1 MGVNSARVQAARRR
15 NRTRLAEA
23 GARGNTN
30 AEWADQHAPV
40 LRCNVRREGA
50 KSVWARVSA
59 HRRWRGYCMR
69 LLSAFCIG
77 IYRRTASLRA
87 GTSAG
92 SQFLI
97 YQNLLIDI
105 LEVKAGFSRQRRR
118 AGKTKKSRPLGT
130 GYSRRCSAEVYVN
143 RDPRAR
149 RSSYRHAA
157 PTARHACRRDPPA
170 CAAPAPMT
178 PACR

>member
-118 AGKTKKSRPLGT
+118 AGKTKKKAGPLGPAIR
-130 GYSRRCSAEVYVN
+130 G
-143 RDPRAR
+143 D
-149 RSSYRHAA
+149 AA
-157 PTARHACRRDPPA
+157 PRSTSTEIHGHEDLRIVTLHQQRDMLA
-170 CAAPAPMT
+170 GAIHQRAQLLH
-178 PACR
+178 R

>member
-105 LEVKAGFSRQRRR
+105 LEIKAGFSRQRRR
-118 AGKTKKSRPLGT
+118 AGKTKKAGPLGPAIRGDAVPRST
-130 GYSRRCSAEVYVN
+130 STEIHRHEDLRIVTLN
-143 RDPRAR
+143 QQRDMLAGAIHQRAQLLHR
-149 RSSYRHAA
+149 
-157 PTARHACRRDPPA
+157 
-170 CAAPAPMT
+170 
-178 PACR
+178 